1 MRETKKSASRL
12 RKLLACGVVAGA
24 ASFPLVS
31 VIGSSP
37 AGAGGYGHQ
46 DDECSIPHGHLTVT
60 WGCHRY
66 FLDRFFGGGSSTP
79 VSDVAAKENIV
90 PVVW

>member
-24 ASFPLVS
+24 ASFPLS

-37 AGAGGYGHQ
+37 AGAGSRSHHENQ
-46 DDECSIPHGHLTVT
+46 CSIPNGHNTET
-60 WGCHRY
+60 FGCHVY
-66 FLDRFFGGGSSTP
+66 FLDSFRGGGSIT
-79 VSDVAAKENIV
+79 SDVAAKENIV

>member
-31 VIGSSP
+31 LGGCLP
-37 AGAGGYGHQ
+37 PGANSWSHNQ
-46 DDECSIPHGHLTVT
+46 CVLPHGHDTAT
-60 WGCHRY
+60 WGCHLY
-66 FLDRFFGGGSSTP
+66 FLGGDHL
-79 VSDVAAKENIV
+79 VASDVAAKENIV